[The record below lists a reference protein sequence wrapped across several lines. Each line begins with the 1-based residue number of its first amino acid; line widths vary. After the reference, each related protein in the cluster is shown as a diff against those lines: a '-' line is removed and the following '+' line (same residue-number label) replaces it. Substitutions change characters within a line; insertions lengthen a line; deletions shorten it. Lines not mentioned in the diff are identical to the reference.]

1 MNILLAAQSP
11 ESAAL
16 IQRVLAREK
25 GAPFHLNLTDGWAN
39 DLKHVVEA
47 RKIHLILFDWLRVDR
62 RELGRLS
69 KVRAQ
74 VPQKIPI
81 VVLAASD
88 DETHALQILQRGAQ
102 GYVSKTVLQRDPDL
116 LARSIR
122 SAIARCKRRLGD
134 RKEVEAKAWK
144 AEAYEAYM
152 EQMLSSIPS
161 VLIRLSSVGLITHWN
176 AVAEATF
183 GIVEAAV
190 LHQPLST
197 CDIPWDVATILQGI
211 ETCRTQQQP
220 LRLEDVCFKRPNG
233 QERVLGFTAIPVKG
247 DGREVS
253 SVVLFGADI
262 TERKRAEQREK
273 ELAAAAAAAAA
284 AQKRAEELD
293 QAYKEL
299 KQTQAMLVQVEKMA
313 VVGQLAAGVAHEL
326 KNPLGIINEGMIYF
340 DRELVQDHGRH
351 TEVLKMMEEALVRAD
366 KIIRGLL
373 NFSKPAQPELK
384 PMAINQVIETT
395 LDLVNKPLAV
405 KNVRVAKEFDPDLPL
420 VMIDE
425 NQIKQVFV
433 NLFLNAFQAMPN
445 GGQLS
450 IRCYPGTLTEPV
462 VSIGSPATGAHR
474 PGETTLVCEVRDTGI
489 GIPKEQ
495 LSKVF
500 DPFFTTKPPGQGVG
514 LGLSI
519 TKSIAEHH
527 GGTIRI
533 ESEPG
538 QGTTVIMTLP
548 VWKAGQHAVSQA
560 DMEGTP

>member
-11 ESAAL
+11 ESVAL
-16 IQRVLAREK
+16 VQGVLARGK
-25 GAPFHLNLTDGWAN
+25 SAPFHLNLIDGWAD

-47 RKIHLILFDWLRVDR
+47 RKINLILFDWRRVDR

-69 KVRAQ
+69 QVRAQ
-74 VPQKIPI
+74 VPQRIPI

-88 DETHALQILQRGAQ
+88 DETIALQILQRGAQ
-102 GYVSKTVLQRDPDL
+102 GYVSKTVLQKDPGL

-122 SAIARCKRRLGD
+122 SAMARGKRRLGN
-134 RKEVEAKAWK
+134 RKEVEVQARK

-152 EQMLSSIPS
+152 EQVLSSIPS
-161 VLIRLSSVGLITHWN
+161 VLISLSSVGLITHWN

-190 LHQPLST
+190 LNQALSA
-197 CDIPWDVATILQGI
+197 CDIPWDIATILQGI

-220 LRLEDVCFKRPNG
+220 LRLEDTRFKRPNG
-233 QERVLGFTAIPVKG
+233 QEGVLGFTAIPVKG
-247 DGREVS
+247 DGQEVLS
-253 SVVLFGADI
+253 FVLFGADI

-293 QAYKEL
+293 QAYKKL

-326 KNPLGIINEGMIYF
+326 KNPLGIINEGVIYF
-340 DRELVQDHGRH
+340 DRELDQDHGRH
-351 TEVLKMMEEALVRAD
+351 AAVLRMMEEAIVRAD
-366 KIIRGLL
+366 KIIHGLL
-373 NFSKPAQPELK
+373 NFSKPAQLELK

-395 LDLVNKPLAV
+395 LDLVHKPLAA
-405 KNVRVAKEFDPDLPL
+405 KNVRITKEFDPDLPL

-433 NLFLNAFQAMPN
+433 NLFLNALQAMPN
-445 GGQLS
+445 GGRLS

-462 VSIGSPATGAHR
+462 VSIGSPATGARR

-495 LSKVF
+495 VSKVF

-548 VWKAGQHAVSQA
+548 VWKIGQQAGSQA
-560 DMEGTP
+560 NTEGTP